1 MSTRSQPEE
10 EKVMP
15 EGQTKFLIEI
25 KNKKVVV
32 YRVELSLPS
41 KNIAQEWGK
50 KWITVNKRNVDDHK
64 VVITEIVG

>member
-1 MSTRSQPEE
+1 
-10 EKVMP
+10 MP

-64 VVITEIVG
+64 VVVTEIVG